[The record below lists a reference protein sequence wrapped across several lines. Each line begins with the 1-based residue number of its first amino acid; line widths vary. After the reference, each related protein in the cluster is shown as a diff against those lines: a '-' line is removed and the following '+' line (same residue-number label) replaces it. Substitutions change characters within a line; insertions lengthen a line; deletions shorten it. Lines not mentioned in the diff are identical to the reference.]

1 MQANKTYNSYHV
13 VTLEET
19 NLVGNVYFTN
29 YLRWQGHCREQ
40 FLIEY
45 APGVLHALTADFA
58 LVTVSCHCDFF
69 SELYAAD
76 TVEIRM
82 GLRTVED
89 HRITMTFD
97 YYRINGAPPQLV
109 ARGDQTIACM
119 GRRPTG
125 IVPVPVPGELRD
137 ALAPYH
143 SLRVSTALQGNSG

>member
-1 MQANKTYNSYHV
+1 MPANRTYNSYHI

-19 NLVGNVYFTN
+19 NLVSNVYFTN

-45 APGVLHALTADFA
+45 APGVFHSLTEDFA

-76 TVEIRM
+76 MVEIRM
-82 GLRTVED
+82 GLGGTEG
-89 HRITMTFD
+89 HRITMVFD
-97 YYRINGAPPQLV
+97 YYRINDAPPQLV
-109 ARGDQTIACM
+109 ARGAQTIACM
-119 GRRPTG
+119 NRTSEGTVPA
-125 IVPVPVPGELRD
+125 PVPEELRS

-143 SLRVSTALQGNSG
+143 SALRS

>member
-109 ARGDQTIACM
+109 ARGNQTIACM
-119 GRRPTG
+119 RRTPTETTPES
-125 IVPVPVPGELRD
+125 IPDELRD
-137 ALAPYH
+137 ALAPYQAMNI
-143 SLRVSTALQGNSG
+143 TAASDGNSG